1 MAVSVKAITLWRA
14 EVDNRPG
21 TLARALGPLA
31 ESGASLRVAMAYRF
45 PGNESRGAIELFP
58 VSGRKATTAARR
70 AGLSESGIPTLL
82 VEGDDKAGL
91 GAAIARSLAEA
102 GINVAFLVSQVV
114 GRRYAAVIGFD
125 SPADARKAAPLLRKA
140 KPASRK

>member
-21 TLARALGPLA
+21 TLAKALGPLA
-31 ESGASLRVAMAYRF
+31 ESGASLRVAMVYRF

-58 VSGRKATTAARR
+58 ISGKRATTAARR

-82 VEGDDKAGL
+82 VEGDDRAGL
-91 GAAIARSLAEA
+91 GAAIARSLAGA
-102 GINVAFLVSQVV
+102 GINVAFLVAQVV

-125 SPADARKAAPLLRKA
+125 SSADAKKAAPLLRKA
-140 KPASRK
+140 KAASRR

>member
-1 MAVSVKAITLWRA
+1 MAVSVKPITLWRA

-31 ESGASLRVAMAYRF
+31 ESGASLRVAMVYRF

-102 GINVAFLVSQVV
+102 GINVAFLVAQVV

>member
-1 MAVSVKAITLWRA
+1 MAVSVKSITLWRA

-21 TLARALGPLA
+21 TLAGALGPLA

-45 PGNESRGAIELFP
+45 PGNESRGAIELYP
-58 VSGRKATTAARR
+58 VSGRRATAAARR

-82 VEGDDKAGL
+82 VEGDDKPGI
-91 GAAIARSLAEA
+91 GAAIARSLSQA
-102 GINVAFLVSQVV
+102 GINVAFFVAQVV

-125 SPADARKAAPLLRKA
+125 SQADAKKA
-140 KPASRK
+140 

>member
-21 TLARALGPLA
+21 TLAKALGPLA
-31 ESGASLRVAMAYRF
+31 ESGASLRVAMVYRF

-58 VSGRKATTAARR
+58 ISGRKATTAARR

-102 GINVAFLVSQVV
+102 GINVAFLVAQVV

>member
-1 MAVSVKAITLWRA
+1 MAVSVKQITLWRA

-21 TLARALGPLA
+21 TLAGALGPLA
-31 ESGASLRVAMAYRF
+31 ESGTSLRVAMAYRF
-45 PGNESRGAIELFP
+45 PGNESRGAIELYP
-58 VSGRKATTAARR
+58 VSGRKPTNAARR

-82 VEGDDKAGL
+82 VEGDDRAGL

-102 GINVAFLVSQVV
+102 GINVAFLVAQVV